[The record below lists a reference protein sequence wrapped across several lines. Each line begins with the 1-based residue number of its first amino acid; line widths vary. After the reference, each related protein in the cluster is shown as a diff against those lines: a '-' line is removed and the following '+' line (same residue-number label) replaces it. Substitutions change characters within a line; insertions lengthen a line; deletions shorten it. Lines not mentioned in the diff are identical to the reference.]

1 MEQADRQA
9 IAETLAHAESTGQ
22 AIPQITATHPDL
34 APTDAYEIQ
43 LINIR
48 RRLADGAR
56 IVGHKVGLTSWAMQ
70 RLMGVN
76 EPDYGH
82 LLDDMMRAS
91 GDSIVAADLCQPRVE
106 VEIAFVLRDTLTGPD
121 CTDEDVIR
129 ATDHVVGA
137 IEIIA
142 SRIQGWK
149 LTLPDTIAD
158 NASSALVVLGD
169 RPVALNEIDI
179 RLNGVLLKKN
189 RQIVETGA
197 AGAVLGN
204 PVTAVAWLANTLHRF
219 GTVLEPGHVIMPGSC
234 TAAVAVEPGDVIEA
248 EFDRLGT
255 VTTIFS

>member
-1 MEQADRQA
+1 MRQAERQSIAATLAEAEASRQA
-9 IAETLAHAESTGQ
+9 ID
-22 AIPQITATHPDL
+22 PITITYPDL
-34 APTDAYEIQ
+34 APADAYEIQ

-48 RRLADGAR
+48 QRMADGAR

-82 LLDDMMRAS
+82 LLDDMMRVS
-91 GDSIVAADLCQPRVE
+91 GDAISAGELCQPRVE
-106 VEIAFVLRDTLTGPD
+106 VEIAFVLKDALRGPD

-129 ATDHVVGA
+129 ATDHVVAA
-137 IEIIA
+137 IEVIA
-142 SRIQGWK
+142 SRIKDWK

-158 NASSALVVLGD
+158 NASSGLVVLGAHPLD
-169 RPVALNEIDI
+169 LAEIDI

-189 RQIVETGA
+189 GQIVETGA

-219 GTVLEPGHVIMPGSC
+219 DTVLEPGHVIMPGSC

-248 EFDRLGT
+248 EFDRLGS
-255 VTTIFS
+255 VTTTFI

>member
-1 MEQADRQA
+1 MEEAERLVVAD
-9 IAETLAHAESTGQ
+9 TLAKAEATGQ
-22 AIPQITATHPDL
+22 AIAPPTATHPDL
-34 APTDAYEIQ
+34 APADAYEIQ

-48 RRLADGAR
+48 QRLADGAR

-70 RLMGVN
+70 RMMGVS

-91 GDSIVAADLCQPRVE
+91 GDSIVTAELCQPRVE

-121 CTDEDVIR
+121 CTEEDVIR

-142 SRIQGWK
+142 SRIQDWK
-149 LTLPDTIAD
+149 LSLPDTIAD
-158 NASSALVVLGD
+158 NASSALVVLGN
-169 RPVALNEIDI
+169 RPVALGDIDI

-189 RQIVETGA
+189 GQIVETGA

-234 TAAVAVEPGDVIEA
+234 TAAVAVEAGDVIEA

-255 VTTIFS
+255 VTSIFS